1 MNFILKYNQFK
12 KTLLDNKKVIENYF
26 FMTILQLL
34 NSFFYF
40 LIYPYLIRTLG
51 SESYGVFVFA
61 TSVATYFSFF
71 INFGFDYPAVKEASE
86 NVDNPNTLNKIISK
100 VFTAKLYLLLASTC
114 IFALLLFIFPL
125 LQQHKTVFILCYLQI
140 LSAVFFPQ
148 WYFQAIQK
156 MRIVTYI
163 QLGCKIATL
172 PFIFYLVNSPRDLE
186 MYTLI
191 VTIGTLIGV
200 FVVTYIIYFIHQ
212 MRWSFVNFVD
222 LKESFKDAIPFFLSN
237 SAGIIKE
244 QSITI
249 IIGMYFGMRDVA
261 IYDLANKIIL
271 LPRTLF
277 FSVNGAIFPKLLQNI
292 SAVKVKKIIKI
303 EALVASAVVILTII
317 LAPFAIKILG
327 GNEMYS
333 AYPVT
338 VFLSFTV
345 LNWMVVGAFIA
356 FIFVPQKKYYLAS
369 KNQLIALSSFAI
381 YTIIGFLIE
390 PSIVVF
396 SIAIAL
402 SGITEIIY
410 CIYITHKLRLLNNF

>member
-1 MNFILKYNQFK
+1 MGVSEKMLKITNLIK
-12 KTLLDNKKVIENYF
+12 GNKTVIENYF
-26 FMTILQLL
+26 FMTVLQLL

-51 SESYGVFVFA
+51 GESYGVFVFA
-61 TSVATYFSFF
+61 TSVATYFTFF
-71 INFGFDYPAVKEASE
+71 INFGFDFPAVKEASE
-86 NVDNPNTLNKIISK
+86 NVDNPLILKKIISK
-100 VFTAKLYLLLASTC
+100 VFTAKLYLLLASTS
-114 IFALLLFIFPL
+114 IFALILFIFPL
-125 LQQHKTVFILCYLQI
+125 LQEHKLVYILCYLQVF
-140 LSAVFFPQ
+140 SAIFFPQ

-163 QLGCKIATL
+163 QLACKVATL
-172 PFIFYLVNSPRDLE
+172 PFIFYLIKSPKDLE

-191 VTIGTLIGV
+191 VTIGTLLGV
-200 FVVTYIIYFIHQ
+200 FVVSYIMYFVHQ
-212 MRWSFVNFVD
+212 MKWTLVKPIE

-249 IIGMYFGMRDVA
+249 IIGTYFGMRDVA
-261 IYDLANKIIL
+261 VYDLANKIIL

-277 FSVNGAIFPKLLQNI
+277 YSVNGAIFPKLLQNI
-292 SAVKVKKIIKI
+292 SALKVKKIIKL
-303 EALVASAVVILTII
+303 EAIVAISVILITVL
-317 LAPFAIKILG
+317 LAPFAIRLLG
-327 GNEMYS
+327 GEEMMT

-338 VFLSFTV
+338 VFLSFTI
-345 LNWMVVGAFIA
+345 LNWMVVGAIIA

-369 KNQLIALSSFAI
+369 KNQFIALSSFAI

-396 SIAIAL
+396 AIAIAL
-402 SGITEIIY
+402 SGITEIAY
-410 CIYITHKLRLLNNF
+410 CLYITHKQKLLDNL